1 MKNMDK
7 NEEFL
12 KKLLATFRTEAE
24 ENIKSM
30 SADLIELETN
40 PPDSRK
46 AELIEVIF
54 REAHSLKGASRA
66 VNLSEFGSVC
76 QSFESVLSALK
87 NTLISLAP
95 EVFDVLHQTVDI
107 LNDILIYSEGGI
119 NQEIR
124 DRISDVLLNL
134 SLAESGKPE
143 EIKIRKTEKKKSDNP
158 ETIKNEEKE
167 IEKIEVVS
175 QKNEKETFNVLKK
188 EMISKTKKTSTE
200 TIRVSV
206 KKLDKLLFQAEE
218 MLSLKLSSI
227 QQTENLKNILDDLS
241 IWNKESSEVFSIV
254 RNIKQIL
261 EKKEKQEILSKEN
274 QDISKIIRFYD
285 WGLSHIKKLENEL
298 IQLRKFSSQEV
309 YSSGAKIETLLDDV
323 KEIITV
329 PFSTILDIF
338 PKTVRDLSK
347 DMEKEVELKIIG
359 DDIEIDRRILEEIR
373 NPLIHLVRNSIDYG
387 IEKPDIRISK
397 NKAKK
402 GIITFNIER
411 LENNK
416 IYVIISDDGE
426 GLNITKLR
434 NLYAKNEKLSDE
446 EIEKVSEKELFQ
458 YIFRSGISTSDI
470 ITDISG
476 RGLGLAIVKEKIE
489 HLGGSILVESKKDL
503 GTEFKITLP
512 LSLVTFRGVLI
523 KASEKEFIVPTIKIE
538 RVLREKI
545 EEVKTIENKE
555 TICINGQV
563 IPLVN
568 LSNILKLPIKKSD
581 SEYVLALI
589 FNINNKQIGFAIDE
603 ITDEQEV
610 LVKNF
615 NKHLMRI
622 RNISGATVLG
632 SGKVVPILNISDLLK
647 SAIKQTTTI
656 TIQKSSEDT
665 SEVLKSIIVVE
676 DSITSRMLLK
686 NILETAGYKVTT
698 AIDGVDGFTKLKE
711 NTFDAVVSDV
721 EMPRMNGFDLTEKIR
736 SDKVLSEIPVVLVT
750 SLSKKEDREKGI
762 DCGAN
767 AYIVKSSFD
776 QSNLLEIL
784 ERMI

>member
-1 MKNMDK
+1 MDK